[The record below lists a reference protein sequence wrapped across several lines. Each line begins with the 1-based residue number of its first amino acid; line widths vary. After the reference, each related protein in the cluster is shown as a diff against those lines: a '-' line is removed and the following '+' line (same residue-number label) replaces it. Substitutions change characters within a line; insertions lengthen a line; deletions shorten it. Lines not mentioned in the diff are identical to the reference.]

1 MCILIFTF
9 DSGLA
14 EIKRTNF
21 ASLFAERV
29 YAELFY
35 YRSIFGSRQNPAKSP
50 QAIPRSDIVAQG
62 YDLSIN
68 RYKEVVHEEVDYRAP
83 QAILDELP
91 SIEKVI
97 TQGMKQLRGMIESG
111 K

>member
-14 EIKRTNF
+14 EIKGMKF
-21 ASLFAERV
+21 ASRFSERI
-29 YAELFY
+29 YAESLY
-35 YRSIFGSRQNPAKSP
+35 YHSIFGSRQNPAKLP
-50 QAIPRSDIVAQG
+50 QAIPKSDIVEQG

-68 RYKEVVHEEVDYRAP
+68 RYKEVAHEEVAHRAP
-83 QAILDELP
+83 QAILDELE
-91 SIEKVI
+91 SIEKEI
-97 TQGMKQLRGMIESG
+97 TQGMKQLRGML